1 MKKVLLASSALL
13 GASAFAA
20 GSAYAEKP
28 VMTFSGSLA
37 YEMVF
42 ADGDQ
47 PTAGNGASITANE
60 QMSELVWDAKGSTD
74 AGLNYQAN
82 VQWRY
87 TAGNTGAFDE
97 TWIKF
102 SGGWGSITLGS
113 DDPVSDTVAGTA
125 GHTFQAGTWGTDG
138 NNALRNTVLLQGSN
152 PALSTATHY
161 YQSSIGMTSD
171 NNKISYITPNFAG
184 FQAGVSYTPQ
194 GGVTGQAGQANNA
207 SKDNVVDIAAGWG
220 GEFGGVGLKVD
231 GSYQFGEDGAGG
243 TVAGFTQNATTGAIT
258 AGGGITGDQEDIG
271 SYMLGGSVTFA
282 GFGLGVGYFDN
293 GDSGVLKGSNG
304 DAGSGFNVGGS
315 YNFGPATVS
324 LMYQESQDDLDGNGI
339 DDESTIY
346 HAGVTYTIAEGLNAY
361 GSYYNMS
368 LDDDGGRTAATSND
382 AQIVI
387 IGTRVSF

>member
-1 MKKVLLASSALL
+1 MEMTMKKVLLASSALL

-37 YEMVF
+37 YEMIF

-47 PTAGNGASITANE
+47 ADAGVGHSISAND

-74 AGLNYQAN
+74 AGLNYRAN

-87 TAGNTGAFDE
+87 TNGGSGSFDE
-97 TWIKF
+97 SWLQF
-102 SGGWGSITLGS
+102 SGGWGSIVIGG

-138 NNALRNTVLLQGSN
+138 NNALRNVNFLGLATG
-152 PALSTATHY
+152 THY
-161 YQSSIGMTSD
+161 YQSSAGMTGD
-171 NNKISYITPNFAG
+171 ANKISYTTPNFAG

-194 GGVTGQAGQANNA
+194 GAAFQQTQQVNNNGN
-207 SKDNVVDIAAGWG
+207 DQVLDIAAGWG
-220 GEFGGVGLKVD
+220 GEFGGVGLKID
-231 GSYQFGEDGAGG
+231 GSYQMGEDNAGG

-258 AGGGITGDQEDIG
+258 PGGAITVDQEDIR
-271 SYMLGGSVTFA
+271 SYMVGGSITFA

-293 GDSGVLKGSNG
+293 GDSGVAKGSNG

-315 YNFGPATVS
+315 YSFGPGSVS
-324 LMYQESQDDLDGNGI
+324 LMYQNSTDDLNG
-339 DDESTIY
+339 DNLEDESTIY
-346 HAGVTYTIAEGLNAY
+346 HAGVTYTIADGLNAY

-368 LDDDGGRTAATSND
+368 IDNEGGNTAANQND
-382 AQIVI
+382 AQVVI
-387 IGTRVSF
+387 IGTRVTF